1 MTRLRRWWH
10 TYWCAW
16 VLWAGLLPRGWSE
29 ARTAGTVRYTCAGWV
44 VKRRGPRW
52 LLVNPDGVI
61 VTFAASWQVAVLYAY
76 GYLEVR

>member
-1 MTRLRRWWH
+1 VR
-10 TYWCAW
+10 
-16 VLWAGLLPRGWSE
+16 WAGLQPRGWAE